1 MIFGKKFDQYK
12 QELRDSVAVGTKSI
26 TVDPKLLLFCMEAT
40 EKSTQEYDDLTRKP
54 SAFEKEEMRKH
65 IIHLQE
71 ELGKLNAQLQTDLN
85 PVMQENTALKIQ
97 LSSIKVLLEREKR
110 KNETMVLFGE
120 KNG

>member
-12 QELRDSVAVGTKSI
+12 QELRDSVAVGTRSI
-26 TVDPKLLLFCMEAT
+26 AVDPKLLLFCMEST
-40 EKSTQEYDDLTRKP
+40 EKSVLEYDELTRKP

-65 IIHLQE
+65 IIYLQE
-71 ELGKLNAQLQTDLN
+71 EIGKLQVQLQNDLS

-97 LSSIKVLLEREKR
+97 LSSVKTLLEREKR

-120 KNG
+120 TNG